1 MSAKHSKISI
11 DCTNNPPAFQH
22 LSFSAFQFSAFKKM
36 SLINQAL
43 RKAQRDRTPNRM
55 VQPDQPGQPSM
66 HPSGSSNQMKPGLI
80 IGLIAVVALLIG
92 VIAGLTIVVFKSD
105 PPATATAAAQPESS
119 TTAPKEETPA
129 PIAPAPTPLTPTPA
143 PLAATPTVA
152 PTPKIENNH
161 SESPSVLGELQIARE
176 AAEAKAAAEA
186 KIAQEAEAAR
196 LAAEAEAARLAAAKP
211 SNDIINWLSQA
222 KVTGVRLSESGSK
235 VILNGKA
242 YAVGETVHYGL
253 GLKVLVVQ
261 EQRIL
266 FIDSNGKKYMKRL

>member
-1 MSAKHSKISI
+1 
-11 DCTNNPPAFQH
+11 
-22 LSFSAFQFSAFKKM
+22 M

-55 VQPDQPGQPSM
+55 AQPGQPGQAPM
-66 HPSGSSNQMKPGLI
+66 GPSGSSNQMKPGLI
-80 IGLIAVVALLIG
+80 VGLIAVVALLIG

-105 PPATATAAAQPESS
+105 APTTTTAAAPAE
-119 TTAPKEETPA
+119 TITPA
-129 PIAPAPTPLTPTPA
+129 PPVETTTPIAPAQT
-143 PLAATPTVA
+143 PLAAAPTVA
-152 PTPKIENNH
+152 PTPAVENNH
-161 SESPSVLGELQIARE
+161 TQSPSVLGELQIARE

-186 KIAQEAEAAR
+186 KIAKAAEDAR
-196 LAAEAEAARLAAAKP
+196 LAAEAEAARLAAAQP
-211 SNDIINWLSQA
+211 SNDIIDWLSQA

-242 YAVGETVHYGL
+242 YSVGETVHYGL

-266 FIDSNGKKYMKRL
+266 FIDNNGKKYMKRL